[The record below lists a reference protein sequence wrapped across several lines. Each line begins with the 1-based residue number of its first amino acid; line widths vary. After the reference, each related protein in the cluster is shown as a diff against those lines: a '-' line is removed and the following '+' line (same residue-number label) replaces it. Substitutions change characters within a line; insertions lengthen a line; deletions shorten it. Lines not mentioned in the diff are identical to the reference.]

1 MRRIAKTFGGVCALA
16 TLAGLSACED
26 KAAFGNFVTPV
37 PIANFFTVTPL
48 IGDND
53 ALGAPVVDP
62 HLVNPWGITFG
73 PTGLLWVSNNGT
85 GTATVY
91 SATGEPQSLVVS
103 IPSPTDAT
111 GGGKPTGV
119 IFNPTTNFA
128 IGATGPAAFLFA
140 GEDGIISA
148 WNSSSGTTAVVVAN
162 HSADGAVYKA
172 LTMASNG
179 GQNFIYVTNFHSG
192 MVDVFNTNFEPQPS
206 FTDPA
211 IPAGFAPFGIQNVA
225 GKIFVTYA
233 KQLLPEA
240 EDDDPGVG
248 NGFVVVFNPNGS
260 VAQRFASNGSLNS
273 PWAIA
278 VAPAG
283 FGPFA
288 GAVLIGNFGDG
299 KIGAYNAATG
309 EFMDFLHDS
318 AGSPIALQGLWGL
331 QFGPTTSST
340 TLYFASGPGDEAHG
354 LVGTITPTAT
364 P

>member
-1 MRRIAKTFGGVCALA
+1 MRRIARTFGGVCALA
-16 TLAGLSACED
+16 ALAGLSACED
-26 KAAFGNFVTPV
+26 KAPFGNFVTPV
-37 PIANFFTVTPL
+37 AIANLFTVTPL

-62 HLVNPWGITFG
+62 HLVNPWGIAFG
-73 PTGLLWVSNNGT
+73 PTGLLWVANNGT

-91 SATGEPQSLVVS
+91 SATGQPQPLVVN

-111 GGGKPTGV
+111 GGGRPTGL
-119 IFNPTTNFA
+119 IFNPTTDFA
-128 IGATGPAAFLFA
+128 IGGSGPAAFIFA

-148 WNSSSGTTAVVVAN
+148 WNTGTTAIVVAN
-162 HSADGAVYKA
+162 HSADEAIYKA

-179 GQNFIYVTNFHSG
+179 GENFIYVTNFHSG
-192 MVDVFNTNFEPQPS
+192 MVDVFDTNFDLVQS
-206 FTDPA
+206 FTDTSL
-211 IPAGFAPFGIQNVA
+211 PAGFAPFGIQNIA

-233 KQLLPEA
+233 KQLAPDN

-248 NGFVVVFNPNGS
+248 NGFVVVFNPDGS

-273 PWAIA
+273 PWGIA

-309 EFMDFLHDS
+309 AFMDFLRDS
-318 AGSPIALQGLWGL
+318 GGAPITLAGLWGL

-340 TLYFASGPGDEAHG
+340 TLYFASGPGDEQHG
-354 LVGTITPTAT
+354 LVGTITPNSN